1 MSLVIGSWTVDLS
14 CVFFYFFSMSV
25 LYVQLVVVAVI
36 SRKKKVEKPALMMY
50 YLSARHSAAKTPFVL
65 DDSKQP
71 IKIGD
76 MR

>member
-1 MSLVIGSWTVDLS
+1 
-14 CVFFYFFSMSV
+14 MSV

-50 YLSARHSAAKTPFVL
+50 YLSARHSVAKTPFVL